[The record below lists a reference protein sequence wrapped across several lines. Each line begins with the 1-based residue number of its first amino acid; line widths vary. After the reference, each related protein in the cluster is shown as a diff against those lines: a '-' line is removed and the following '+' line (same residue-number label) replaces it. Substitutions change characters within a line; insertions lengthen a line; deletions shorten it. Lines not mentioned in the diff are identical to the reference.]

1 MGLQLQ
7 IYKTSTSLV
16 FMMCLTFSEVE
27 KALEKQKTKKDKG
40 KKSKKKAETNDSL
53 SVEGGEST
61 SKKKK
66 DDTPKTKSKTS
77 TLKKLANSLNP
88 SGPPPEPPARPAPKE
103 QTMDEEAEKPPSAPS
118 NPDMPV
124 MSNLMKELGQRSGSL
139 RKLPN
144 KGNISSDAH
153 QKENPPSRYTSEN
166 LQKRPPAPLPQDH
179 QKQQE
184 PEQSQR
190 PLSSSWQENG
200 TKHLPLLP
208 SQAPRKSSAPV
219 SQNKPLPVPP
229 RQALQKSYSH
239 PPPPPPTQNKPDS
252 GPPAQ
257 GEKPKEQEK
266 QDIQKSKPPKAAGK
280 PSQEGTK
287 PKSPVPRP
295 RNRPPP
301 PPPPGQLKDTGKST
315 STSSL
320 SSGDAYF
327 SESSCDGQVP
337 SPRPRPVPRPRQRGE
352 QQSASVDQEHGGS
365 SERVMSPGGMKSNNT
380 RQPPVKSRPA
390 HPPPSIPDIAKKPIS
405 STSVIS
411 SNQKI
416 NTPETKPTSPGPR
429 PTPTK
434 PKPPVKPN
442 IAKKPKVTPASSE
455 PDPSLPPRVNDIL
468 QLSHQGQTKVKEIL
482 SLTDAR
488 VMDDSQNN
496 LLEVINEL
504 KRISLEVLE
513 TSSSLTDSLGPQARF
528 KVRRT
533 VTDLE
538 GKYSDMEGVV
548 ETVGPNPNAVDME
561 RIGKAVSSFSG
572 ALDSV
577 CTTVRATA
585 S

>member
-1 MGLQLQ
+1 M
-7 IYKTSTSLV
+7 
-16 FMMCLTFSEVE
+16 
-27 KALEKQKTKKDKG
+27 EKQKTKKEKG
-40 KKSKKKAETNDSL
+40 KKSKKKTETNDSL
-53 SVEGGEST
+53 SAEGDGST
-61 SKKKK
+61 SKRKK
-66 DDTPKTKSKTS
+66 DDTQKTKSKTS

-103 QTMDEEAEKPPSAPS
+103 QTLDVEGEKPPSAPS
-118 NPDMPV
+118 NQDMPG
-124 MSNLMKELGQRSGSL
+124 MSNLMKELGERSGTL
-139 RKLPN
+139 KKLPN
-144 KGNISSDAH
+144 KGNISSDAQ

-166 LQKRPPAPLPQDH
+166 LQKRPPAPLPQDR

-190 PLSSSWQENG
+190 PLSPLWQENG
-200 TKHLPLLP
+200 TKHLPSLP
-208 SQAPRKSSAPV
+208 SHAPRKSSAPV
-219 SQNKPLPVPP
+219 NPNKPLPATPH
-229 RQALQKSYSH
+229 QALQKSLSH

-252 GPPAQ
+252 GPAAQ
-257 GEKPKEQEK
+257 GEQPKEQEK
-266 QDIQKSKPPKAAGK
+266 QDTQKSKLAKVAGK

-301 PPPPGQLKDTGKST
+301 PPPPGQLKDIGKST
-315 STSSL
+315 SNSSL
-320 SSGDAYF
+320 SSGDANL

-337 SPRPRPVPRPRQRGE
+337 SPRPRPVPRTRQRGE
-352 QQSASVDQEHGGS
+352 QQSGSVDQEHGGS
-365 SERVMSPGGMKSNNT
+365 SERVMSPGGMRSNNT

-390 HPPPSIPDIAKKPIS
+390 HPPPSIPDIAKKPIR
-405 STSVIS
+405 STSVTS

-429 PTPTK
+429 PTQTK

-442 IAKKPKVTPASSE
+442 IAKKPKTAPSSSE
-455 PDPSLPPRVNDIL
+455 PDPSLPPRVNEIL
-468 QLSHQGQTKVKEIL
+468 QLSRQGQTKVKEIL

-488 VMDDSQNN
+488 VMNDSQNN

-504 KRISLEVLE
+504 KRISLEVLD

-528 KVRRT
+528 RVRRT

-538 GKYSDMEGVV
+538 SKYSDMEGVV

-577 CTTVRATA
+577 CSTVRATA